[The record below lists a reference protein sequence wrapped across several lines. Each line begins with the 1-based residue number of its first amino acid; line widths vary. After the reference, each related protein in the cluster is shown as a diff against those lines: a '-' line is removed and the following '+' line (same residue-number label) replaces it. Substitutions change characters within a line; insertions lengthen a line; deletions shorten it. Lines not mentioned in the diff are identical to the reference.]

1 MDCRKLNEMFNCDG
15 PEWLPDEEYERINKG
30 WKHHEETKEL
40 MRQSNKGVSQ
50 DCRDAQKKRREEN
63 PWPVW
68 NKGLKGSGKGLGVKR
83 VEYRGIEFPSLT
95 KAAEYFGVS
104 ISAVS
109 HKCVRL

>member
-1 MDCRKLNEMFNCDG
+1 
-15 PEWLPDEEYERINKG
+15 
-30 WKHHEETKEL
+30 